1 MRGKIK
7 LKKVWAGGGGEGLKS
22 DEDYEGSEIKM
33 R

>member
-1 MRGKIK
+1 MTVNAGKDKAEEVRG
-7 LKKVWAGGGGEGLKS
+7 GGLKS